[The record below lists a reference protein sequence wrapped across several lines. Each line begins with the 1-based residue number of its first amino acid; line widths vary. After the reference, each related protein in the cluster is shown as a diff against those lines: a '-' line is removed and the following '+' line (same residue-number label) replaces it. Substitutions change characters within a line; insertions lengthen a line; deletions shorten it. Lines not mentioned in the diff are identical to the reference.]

1 MPLHESHSSHYIG
14 LFFYTR
20 TCVYA
25 RARARVCTNVLINYS
40 PSRPSL
46 ARRYSLIPRMTN
58 RRQVLLNNQ
67 PVLRE
72 VTYLA
77 RQKLLSFLARRD
89 ISLNPLPLLN
99 TNYFFGFSREPRHD
113 RVIYQ
118 RVERHKGICAFW
130 IFMFRQ
136 HVFVVLSRDGR
147 KRKRSQ

>member
-1 MPLHESHSSHYIG
+1 MVAIILVSFPIRVRIY
-14 LFFYTR
+14 
-20 TCVYA
+20 VY
-25 RARARVCTNVLINYS
+25 VHTNVLINYS

-72 VTYLA
+72 VAYLA
-77 RQKLLSFLARRD
+77 RQKLLPFLARYF
-89 ISLNPLPLLN
+89 SAHPPFL
-99 TNYFFGFSREPRHD
+99 TNYSFGFSRKSRHD

-118 RVERHKGICAFW
+118 RVERHKGICVVG

-136 HVFVVLSRDGR
+136 HVFVVLSRDER